1 MDSGTIFYIIAVV
14 IYFIYTALQQRKGNK
29 TADAD
34 DQSANPS
41 PESPTKGSFDDL
53 LKEIRRQQEERERD
67 IVISGE
73 KAKPVEKPSYVE
85 DYIEEKK
92 VEARPA
98 YVPNESTYKDPYKSL
113 SQSQPLVKL
122 DDQVDIH
129 EDVKILGK
137 VGSIDEKRSVN
148 RYATL
153 LKNPKSLRDA
163 IVVSEILNRRH
174 F

>member
-14 IYFIYTALQQRKGNK
+14 IYFIYTALQQRKANK
-29 TADAD
+29 IPEAD
-34 DQSANPS
+34 DQPSDPS
-41 PESPTKGSFDDL
+41 PPSRGSFDDL

-85 DYIEEKK
+85 DYIEEKE
-92 VEARPA
+92 VESRPA
-98 YVPNESTYKDPYKSL
+98 YVPNESTYKDPYRSL

-137 VGSIDEKRSVN
+137 VGSIDEKQSVN

-153 LKNPKSLRDA
+153 LKNPKSLREA